1 MKSEISNIIKNIFA
15 EITNKNILR
24 FQQKLTR
31 ALLVIHNKKIPP
43 QKVLNFIQKNKLRN
57 LYNGKTLKQVQKE
70 QELNSRNKT
79 KLDKLFKKT
88 NIAIIKIDDQSYF
101 IEDDIG
107 YLLNQI

>member
-1 MKSEISNIIKNIFA
+1 MSANKKLSQILYIYSTTIVTKEDLKSEISNIIKNIFA

-57 LYNGKTLKQVQKE
+57 LYVNRL
-70 QELNSRNKT
+70 ST
-79 KLDKLFKKT
+79 KKSTCFTGRKHPK
-88 NIAIIKIDDQSYF
+88 AC
-101 IEDDIG
+101 G
-107 YLLNQI
+107 